1 MSISDHEQDKIQRE
15 ETPGDDAVIGRAFR
29 GSLSVFGAIALIV
42 LVAVYLSRRSGETG
56 PERSIDV
63 TRPETV
69 IGNTA
74 PPVVRFTD
82 ISKEAGIDFVH
93 YSGAYGDK
101 LLPETMGGG
110 AAFFDYDNDG
120 DQDLL
125 FINSANWAHKAVP
138 SPTPTMKLYGNDGRG
153 HFDDVTVSAGLS
165 ESFYGMG
172 AAVADY
178 DADGWTDV
186 FITAVGSN
194 HLYRNRNGTFQEET
208 ARAGVS
214 GKAESWSSSA
224 GFFDYDNDGDLDLFV
239 ANYVQWSKEI
249 DLQVDFRLAGVGR
262 AYGPPQEYAGSFSY
276 LYRNNGDGTFDD
288 VSESSG
294 IQIRNPATGVPVGK
308 ALALAPMDVD
318 QDGWLDLFIAND
330 TVRNFFFHNNGDG
343 TFEETGEMFGLA
355 YGPDG
360 NATGAM
366 GVDGG
371 YYRNDRR
378 VGFMIGNFANE
389 MTSVYVSQDDP
400 SLFVDDAIG
409 EGIGAPSR
417 RALTF
422 GLFLFDYDLD
432 GRLDMLQTNGHIED
446 QINRVD
452 PSQTYGQAAQLFWNG
467 GPGRNKFVHVAPRTV
482 GDLNRKIVGRAA
494 AYADID
500 EDGDLDV
507 ALTQTGGP
515 PLVLRNDQDL
525 GHHWLRVRLTGRSP
539 GDNVI
544 GSWIEL
550 TAGGFTQRRQVMPT
564 RSYLSQVE
572 LPVTFGL
579 GTADRIDD
587 LKVIWP
593 DGTEQAV
600 PDVAVDQMVE
610 IER

>member
-42 LVAVYLSRRSGETG
+42 LVAVYLSRRSGETD

-432 GRLDMLQTNGHIED
+432 GRLDLLQTNGHIED

-467 GPGRNKFVHVAPRTV
+467 GPGRNKFVPVAPQTV

-550 TAGGFTQRRQVMPT
+550 TAGGFTQRRQMMPT

-579 GTADRIDD
+579 GTADRIDE

-600 PDVAVDQMVE
+600 LDVAVDQMVE

>member
-42 LVAVYLSRRSGETG
+42 LVAVYLSRRSGETD

-467 GPGRNKFVHVAPRTV
+467 GPGRNKFVPVAPQTV

-579 GTADRIDD
+579 GTADRIDE

-593 DGTEQAV
+593 DGTEQSV
-600 PDVAVDQMVE
+600 LDVAVDQVVE

>member
-366 GVDGG
+366 GVDCG

>member
-42 LVAVYLSRRSGETG
+42 LVAVYLSRRSGETD

-194 HLYRNRNGTFQEET
+194 HLYRNRNGTFQEDT

-467 GPGRNKFVHVAPRTV
+467 GPGRNKFVPVALQTV

-550 TAGGFTQRRQVMPT
+550 TAGGFTQRRQMMPT

-579 GTADRIDD
+579 GTADRIDE

-600 PDVAVDQMVE
+600 LDVAVDQMVE

>member
-1 MSISDHEQDKIQRE
+1 MSIPDKKQDKIQLE
-15 ETPGDDAVIGRAFR
+15 EAPGDDAVIGKAFR
-29 GSLSVFGAIALIV
+29 WSLPVFGAIAVIV
-42 LVAVYLSRRSGETG
+42 LVAVYLNRRSGETA
-56 PERSIDV
+56 PERYIDV
-63 TRPETV
+63 TGPETV
-69 IGNTA
+69 TENTA
-74 PPVVRFTD
+74 APVVRFTD
-82 ISKEAGIDFVH
+82 ISEEAGIDFVH
-93 YSGAYGDK
+93 SSGAYGDK

-125 FINSANWAHKAVP
+125 FINSANWPHKPAP
-138 SPTPTMKLYGNDGRG
+138 SPAPTMRLYRNDGRG

-214 GKAESWSSSA
+214 GKADSWSSSA
-224 GFFDYDNDGDLDLFV
+224 GFFDYDNDGDPDLFV
-239 ANYVQWSKEI
+239 ANYVQWSKDI
-249 DLQVDFRLAGVGR
+249 DLQIDFRLAGVGR

-294 IQIRNPATGVPVGK
+294 IQIGNPASGVPVGK

-343 TFEETGEMFGLA
+343 TFEETGEIFGLA

-371 YYRNDRR
+371 HYRNDRH

-400 SLFVDDAIG
+400 GLFVDDAIG

-417 RALTF
+417 RVLTF

-432 GRLDMLQTNGHIED
+432 GRLDMLQTNGHIEAE
-446 QINRVD
+446 INRVD
-452 PSQTYGQAAQLFWNG
+452 PSQTYAQAAQLFWNAG
-467 GPGRNKFVHVAPRTV
+467 LGQNKFVHVAPQTV

-507 ALTQTGGP
+507 VLTQTGGP
-515 PLVLRNDQDL
+515 ALVLRNDQDL

-539 GDNVI
+539 DSNVI

-550 TAGGFTQRRQVMPT
+550 TAGGFTQRRQMMPT

-579 GTADRIDD
+579 GTVDRIDD

-593 DGTEQAV
+593 DGTEQTVLDV
-600 PDVAVDQMVE
+600 PVDQVLE

>member
-42 LVAVYLSRRSGETG
+42 LVAVYLSRRSGETD

-194 HLYRNRNGTFQEET
+194 HLYRNRNGTFQEDT

-432 GRLDMLQTNGHIED
+432 GRLDLLQTNGHIED

-467 GPGRNKFVHVAPRTV
+467 GPGRNKFVPVALQTV

-550 TAGGFTQRRQVMPT
+550 TAGGFTQRRQMMPT

-579 GTADRIDD
+579 GTADRIDE

-600 PDVAVDQMVE
+600 LDVAVDQMVE

>member
-42 LVAVYLSRRSGETG
+42 LVAVYLSRRSGETD

-194 HLYRNRNGTFQEET
+194 HLYRNRNGTFQEDT

-432 GRLDMLQTNGHIED
+432 GRLDLLQTNGHIED

-467 GPGRNKFVHVAPRTV
+467 GPGRNKFVPVAPQTV

-550 TAGGFTQRRQVMPT
+550 TAGGFTQRRQMMPT

-579 GTADRIDD
+579 GTADRIDE

-600 PDVAVDQMVE
+600 LDVAVDQMVE